1 MIEIFSYFLIIIM
14 IFFFC
19 RFYDNYKSYRKKQV
33 EEIVGVSYIRSPD
46 LRYQTLIIRSK
57 TSYVAISLLI
67 FIVLII
73 VEFLVSFNLGLKIVL
88 PILMA
93 FLIIV
98 GYRITGIIVL
108 KRCANVAKD
117 IIEKN
122 ILAFK
127 PEIIMTS
134 DFSAVSVSKVNSRI
148 SKVPVIM
155 FSPSIINFRR
165 FTFSRMELEPERFQS
180 LMIVQ
185 SLNDKIVPTR
195 DIMELVSGFDE
206 TQVRTHFVQGVG
218 TLLPTYAS
226 LSSEQL
232 RMYMVEILQMA
243 SEDNGIT
250 SDSQSINV
258 TEMQRFSNKSD
269 AMEQGIN
276 KLVSNRL
283 QTMHTFTDYNYGINL
298 PSLRKP
304 ISLISRSP
312 RNSYSKYKSLSSEL
326 RDAGYSQDNELDENE
341 QSPLIESREK
351 LTSRS
356 IYNPKPSN
364 ASELFSQLEHI
375 KEDDSSEYYSDK
387 S

>member
-1 MIEIFSYFLIIIM
+1 IM

>member
-1 MIEIFSYFLIIIM
+1 MDNLNGIRVLYLHG
-14 IFFFC
+14 
-19 RFYDNYKSYRKKQV
+19 FYDNYKSYRKKQV

-195 DIMELVSGFDE
+195 DIMELVSSFDE

-250 SDSQSINV
+250 SDSQSNNV

-283 QTMHTFTDYNYGINL
+283 QTMHTFTNYNYGINL

-326 RDAGYSQDNELDENE
+326 RDAGYNQDNELDENE

>member
-1 MIEIFSYFLIIIM
+1 M

>member
-1 MIEIFSYFLIIIM
+1 MDNLNGIRVLYLHG
-14 IFFFC
+14 
-19 RFYDNYKSYRKKQV
+19 FYDNYKSYRKKQV

-46 LRYQTLIIRSK
+46 LRYRTLIIRSK

-88 PILMA
+88 PIL
-93 FLIIV
+93 I
-98 GYRITGIIVL
+98 
-108 KRCANVAKD
+108 RCANVAKD

-250 SDSQSINV
+250 SDSQSNNV

-312 RNSYSKYKSLSSEL
+312 RNSYSKYKSLGSEL
-326 RDAGYSQDNELDENE
+326 RDSGYNQDNELDENE

-356 IYNPKPSN
+356 IYNPKPNN

>member
-1 MIEIFSYFLIIIM
+1 M
-14 IFFFC
+14 
-19 RFYDNYKSYRKKQV
+19 DNLNGIRVLYLHGKKQV

-46 LRYQTLIIRSK
+46 LRYRTLIIRSK

-250 SDSQSINV
+250 SDSQSNNV

-326 RDAGYSQDNELDENE
+326 RDSGYNQDNELDENE

-356 IYNPKPSN
+356 IYNPKPNN